1 MLVCFA
7 LWFQFEHNGVH
18 ICPGFERAP
27 NLIVHFV
34 WRLYHAEQGQW
45 EPSSG
50 AASLGRVATARD
62 RVRVGLWPRLEDQYS
77 GPWLRLPL
85 FP

>member
-34 WRLYHAEQGQW
+34 WCLYHAEQGQW

-50 AASLGRVATARD
+50 AAYVFHREVGRTDKRNKMV
-62 RVRVGLWPRLEDQYS
+62 Y
-77 GPWLRLPL
+77 PWW
-85 FP
+85 